1 MEVLVLGSGAG
12 GGVPQWNCHCHNCK
26 AVREGS
32 PHVTERTQS
41 SLAVSPNGKDWVLIN
56 ASPDLRQQINQSP
69 QLWPNCG
76 KSRDN
81 SRDGSTISRG
91 TNIKGVIL
99 TDSQI
104 DHTLGLMIMREG
116 LPLDVYCTDIVF
128 EDLSQSLPIFPVM
141 KHWHGGYQRKTINI
155 DAAGNNHL
163 PAPFKVEKVPELT
176 FYPVPLYSNAPPY
189 SPYRDKPVPGN
200 NIGLKIVDDNT
211 GHSVF
216 YAPGIVET
224 NDDVEAS
231 LAEVDCAILD
241 ATLWTDDEMINHGF
255 SEKTGKDMGHI
266 SVGGDT
272 GVVSLL
278 EKFNL
283 KHKILIHINNT
294 NPILDETSKEHLFLK
309 ERDIVVAKDGM
320 VFNI

>member
-32 PHVTERTQS
+32 PNVAERTQS

-69 QLWPNCG
+69 QLWPDCDG
-76 KSRDN
+76 K
-81 SRDGSTISRG
+81 TVSRG

-99 TDSQI
+99 SDSQI
-104 DHTLGLMIMREG
+104 DHALGLMIMREG
-116 LPLDVYCTDIVF
+116 LPLDVYCTDIVY

-141 KHWHGGYQRKTINI
+141 SHWHGGYNRKAINI
-155 DAAGNNHL
+155 EPANGTHL
-163 PAPFKVEKVPELT
+163 PKPFKVDKVEGIT
-176 FYPVPLYSNAPPY
+176 FHPIPLYSNAPPY

-200 NIGLKIVDDNT
+200 NIGLKIVDDST
-211 GHSVF
+211 GNAVF

-224 NDDVEAS
+224 NADVAAALS
-231 LAEVDCAILD
+231 EVNCAILD

-255 SEKTGKDMGHI
+255 SQKTGKDMGHI

-283 KHKILIHINNT
+283 QHKILIHINNT
-294 NPILDETSKEHLFLK
+294 NPILDETSAEHRFLK
-309 ERDIVVAKDGM
+309 ERDILVAKDGM
-320 VFNI
+320 VFTV